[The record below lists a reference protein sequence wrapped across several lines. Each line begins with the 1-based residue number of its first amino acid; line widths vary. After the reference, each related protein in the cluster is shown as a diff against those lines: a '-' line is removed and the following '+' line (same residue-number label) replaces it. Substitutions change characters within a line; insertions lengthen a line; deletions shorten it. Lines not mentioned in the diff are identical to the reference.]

1 MSNWQ
6 PTDLTGD
13 PKVEEQIRQYYVKKK
28 YKEELQKVKFIEGIA
43 TEPRKRVEFT
53 LDNSHL
59 HKVSD
64 EAKTLHNRANSTAW
78 DKYYKG
84 DKVRRRY
91 EDQQKEEYISI

>member
-1 MSNWQ
+1 MSSWQ

-13 PKVEEQIRQYYVKKK
+13 PIVEEQIRQYYVKKK
-28 YKEELQKVKFIEGIA
+28 YKEKLQKVKFTEGIA

-53 LDNSHL
+53 LDNSYL

-64 EAKTLHNRANSTAW
+64 DAMELHNRANSTAW
-78 DKYYKG
+78 DRHYKG

-91 EDQQKEEYISI
+91 EEQQKEEYISI